1 MDGVIN
7 LLDSSEEITNK
18 YLLYKSILEDKV
30 RNLE

>member
-7 LLDSSEEITNK
+7 LLDSSDGIANK